1 MATSLSEK
9 FTKTDV
15 KHMYGDVRG
24 NLQVHPG
31 SRDLYLTQ
39 DTETIKNSIFNLLKT
54 KPYDRP
60 FQPRLGSLLSYLLFE
75 NMSTSTMMFAEQ
87 MIEDT
92 IKIYEPR
99 AQLNSVA
106 VSPAPDENGMHITI
120 VYSVLNNDKPI
131 TIDLILDKVR

>member
-1 MATSLSEK
+1 MATSITEK
-9 FTKTDV
+9 FTKTDYRQ
-15 KHMYGDVRG
+15 MYGDVRS

-31 SRDLYLTQ
+31 SRDLQLTQ

-60 FQPRLGSLLSYLLFE
+60 FQPRLGSLLNYLLFE
-75 NMSTSTMMFAEQ
+75 NMDPATMMFAEQ

-92 IKIYEPR
+92 IKLYEPR

-106 VSPAPDENGMHITI
+106 VSPAPDDNGLYITI